1 MHMGVGLVDFC
12 GMGNLPEFMP
22 LRNISISFLNFSFT
36 LLFHFYCWFSY
47 PFNWF
52 ISLFATHFPLE
63 VLEWILLDVYSFKPL
78 IIFTRKL
85 RILMLYFTFSSI
97 LFHYLKSF
105 EIFEEFYCS
114 WFFLFLDFLCLICV
128 SVGLDIFSVL
138 EWQILLCCLLLTAQ
152 FLVPL
157 SKMKTDTIIKKH
169 QIMQNI

>member
-105 EIFEEFYCS
+105 EIFEKFYC
-114 WFFLFLDFLCLICV
+114 LDFSCFL
-128 SVGLDIFSVL
+128 IFSVWFEYL
-138 EWQILLCCLLLTAQ
+138 LAWIYFQFWNGRFYYVVYSWQ
-152 FLVPL
+152 L
-157 SKMKTDTIIKKH
+157 SF
-169 QIMQNI
+169 

>member
-1 MHMGVGLVDFC
+1 MHMGIGLVDFW
-12 GMGNLPEFMP
+12 GMGNLPEFIP

-52 ISLFATHFPLE
+52 IFLFATHFPLE
-63 VLEWILLDVYSFKPL
+63 ALEWILLDVYSFRPL
-78 IIFTRKL
+78 IIFYQKTKNSHVVFYL
-85 RILMLYFTFSSI
+85 FQYLFS
-97 LFHYLKSF
+97 LV
-105 EIFEEFYCS
+105 EEFWNIWGVLLS

-128 SVGLDIFSVL
+128 SVGLDIFSDL

-169 QIMQNI
+169 QIIQNI